1 MSDETDIPARGSVE
15 PLASNESPEPGGTVT
30 ALAEMNEGVPPAG
43 EDIHLPPGTAI
54 PLVLTLGVTLILV
67 GTTIWWGWTIM
78 GAIIFV
84 GALGTWIRDTRHE
97 VAHLPDEHGSPAHH

>member
-1 MSDETDIPARGSVE
+1 VSDETDIPRGSAE
-15 PLASNESPEPGGTVT
+15 PTPPSTESPEPGGTVT
-30 ALAEMNEGVPPAG
+30 AVAVMNEGVPPAG

-54 PLVLTLGVTLILV
+54 PLVLTLGVTLTLV

-78 GAIIFV
+78 GVIIFG
-84 GALGTWIRDTRHE
+84 GALGMWIRDTRRE